1 MQIFFKL
8 NNPKPLKGTLIY
20 ERTFTQLETD
30 EIDKELISLVKHIS
44 SIISDEPIEL
54 ETFPNVNISNFQ
66 PEMFNFN
73 FQKSINL
80 IFKSS
85 EKIENEERIF
95 KIILYFI
102 TEDLTFIN
110 NLINENQIIYISE
123 KAIEQLD
130 TLITR

>member
-1 MQIFFKL
+1 MQIIFKL
-8 NNPKPLKGTLIY
+8 NNPQPLKGTLIY
-20 ERTFTQLETD
+20 ERTITQSEAD
-30 EIDKELISLVKHIS
+30 EIDKELISLVKHIC

-54 ETFPNVNISNFQ
+54 ETIPNVNISNFQ

-73 FQKSINL
+73 FQKPINL

-85 EKIENEERIF
+85 EKIENDKRIF